1 MAATAY
7 TVIGTTDEQDTC
19 DCCGK
24 RRLKMVVALRTD
36 DGDVVK
42 FGRSCAAR
50 ATGWGPGNL
59 GRKVAEADTELRRA
73 RYTVHN
79 FGPFAAGYPGALE
92 MFRRR
97 NPNARNCRTDAEI
110 TAWSAAVVAK
120 AQARLTA
127 AGADAGTWE
136 QGLQEINTRTGRYE
150 TADHWPL

>member
-1 MAATAY
+1 
-7 TVIGTTDEQDTC
+7 
-19 DCCGK
+19 
-24 RRLKMVVALRTD
+24 
-36 DGDVVK
+36 
-42 FGRSCAAR
+42 
-50 ATGWGPGNL
+50 
-59 GRKVAEADTELRRA
+59 
-73 RYTVHN
+73 VHN

-110 TAWSAAVVAK
+110 TAWSTAVVERAAAK
-120 AQARLTA
+120 LAA